1 MLARGVLRSYAS
13 PSPIDRLGPDGPA
26 AVEVFARIAVR
37 RILSFAALRRAFQL
51 TLALAPC
58 AGAGALA
65 QQAAAA
71 TAAGSVSGTVLD
83 SVSGIGLSEAMVQ
96 LVSRRRPMVAYGATT
111 DAAGRFRIEGVEPDE
126 YLAGFFHPTLDS
138 LGIAVSPIAL
148 AVVTAGAPTDV
159 RLAVPSAPSL
169 ARAHCGGRA
178 PRDSTGVL
186 LGYVVD
192 ADSGRAVPGARVV
205 VSWIEITIGKG
216 GIQQGPRRSSVT
228 TQEGGFYV
236 LCHLPADVEVV
247 ADAAIGR
254 RRSGEVE
261 LKVPVRG
268 LLRRDLIIAEPA
280 LVTVADSA
288 GNQPSAARVAGLRGR
303 AQAVGR
309 VVDLRGRGVAGAQV
323 ALWGTS
329 AVTRTRQDGGFTL
342 DSLPAGTHTLEVRA
356 LGFSPTRKPVDLR
369 NGRSTNASVMLE
381 EQAHVLAS
389 VTVYGKRRRE
399 WSDIQGFLE
408 RSAAGRGGY
417 FLTGADIDRHRP
429 LRVSD
434 VLRTIPGIRITP
446 AEHYGNRVLMR
457 GDCVPAVYIDGTRL
471 MDNDIDGMLD
481 GRQLGGVEVYRGVGE
496 TPVEY
501 SALNGGSCGAILLWS
516 KR

>member
-1 MLARGVLRSYAS
+1 M
-13 PSPIDRLGPDGPA
+13 
-26 AVEVFARIAVR
+26 R
-37 RILSFAALRRAFQL
+37 RILALPSLRRALQL
-51 TLALAPC
+51 TLALTPC

-65 QQAAAA
+65 QQAQPASPAAA
-71 TAAGSVSGTVLD
+71 GTAGSVSGTVLD
-83 SVSGIGLSEAMVQ
+83 SISGIGLSEAMVQ

-111 DAAGRFRIEGVEPDE
+111 DASGRFRIEGVQPDE

-148 AVVTAGAPTDV
+148 AVVTAGEPTDV

-205 VSWIEITIGKG
+205 VSWLEITIGKG
-216 GIQQGPRRSSVT
+216 GIQQGPRRSSVL

-247 ADAAIGR
+247 ADAAMGR

-280 LVTVADSA
+280 LATVVDS
-288 GNQPSAARVAGLRGR
+288 GGTQPSARRVGLRGG

-369 NGRSTNASVMLE
+369 NGRTTNASVMLE

-417 FLTGADIDRHRP
+417 FLTSADIDRHRP

-434 VLRTIPGIRITP
+434 VLRTIPGIRIAP
-446 AEHYGNRVLMR
+446 AEHFGNRVLMR